1 MKDDESHWAE
11 FTFDDPVVVHGLL
24 FVNERRPSI
33 VRRVGRYL
41 ALLLRAWGGDTAIVT
56 VIDHEA
62 GILTLDWRPNRF
74 RRVLRYLATKALDLW
89 AWVYRRTY
97 EAKMDVTLRVYNK
110 QGELVR
116 TELRTMQWEQTG
128 DDAIS
133 YFWDPPLELTG
144 DETYDV
150 CYHTDDP
157 ALDGVLLWGLGPDT

>member
-1 MKDDESHWAE
+1 MKDDQSHWAE

-24 FVNERRPSI
+24 FVNAGILERRPS
-33 VRRVGRYL
+33 
-41 ALLLRAWGGDTAIVT
+41 
-56 VIDHEA
+56 
-62 GILTLDWRPNRF
+62 RF

-144 DETYDV
+144 DETYTAH
-150 CYHTDDP
+150 YHTDDP
-157 ALDGVLLWGLGPDT
+157 ALDGVLLWGLGPNT